1 MAIPNR
7 NNKPT
12 IEKTEQE
19 VLNSS
24 FDETFNISVV
34 GQLTY
39 NPITNTMERVSAIQG
54 NPSLA
59 LSYDGSGN
67 LTTITKTI
75 GVVNYQKT
83 LTYDVDDNLETVSV
97 WTEV

>member
-54 NPSLA
+54 NPSLV
-59 LSYDGSGN
+59 LTWTSGELTKISQTISGTAYETN
-67 LTTITKTI
+67 LTWTS
-75 GVVNYQKT
+75 GE
-83 LTYDVDDNLETVSV
+83 LTAISAWAAT
-97 WTEV
+97 

>member
-34 GQLTY
+34 GLLTY

-54 NPSLA
+54 NPSLV
-59 LSYDGSGN
+59 LTWTSGELTKISQTISGTAYETN
-67 LTTITKTI
+67 LTWTS
-75 GVVNYQKT
+75 GE
-83 LTYDVDDNLETVSV
+83 LTAISAWAAT
-97 WTEV
+97 